1 MMDGGRMMKLFFES
15 TDLADYLAESEIA
28 NYSHPALQ
36 KQIQEICGMAN
47 TDEEKARL
55 AFQYARDAI
64 KHSFDIDGEV
74 ITVNASDV
82 LEKKEGICFAK
93 SHLLVALLRGL
104 GIPAGFCYQ
113 RVMRKGTPESGY
125 GLHGLNAVYL
135 PSRKVWF
142 RVDPRGNKA
151 GVHSEFNIEQEQL
164 AYTLKAEL
172 GEVDYPFVF
181 AKPPEEVLQSMLQSS
196 DCHELFYR
204 RPEVLNL
211 L

>member
-1 MMDGGRMMKLFFES
+1 MKLFFES
-15 TDLADYLAESEIA
+15 TDLTDFLVETEVV
-28 NYSHPALQ
+28 NFSHPVIQ
-36 KQIQEICGMAN
+36 KQIQEICEVAES
-47 TDEEKARL
+47 DEERARL

-74 ITVNASDV
+74 VTVNASEV

-93 SHLLVALLRGL
+93 SHLLVALLRGI

-135 PSRKVWF
+135 PSKKVWF

-164 AYTLKAEL
+164 AYTLKPEL

-181 AKPPEEVLQSMLQSS
+181 ANPPEEVLHSMLQSS
-196 DCHELFYR
+196 DCKELFYR
-204 RPEVLNL
+204 RPEELSL
-211 L
+211 R